1 MGFEDIINDI
11 KFKYRTPC
19 NVVKEFYNPLLS
31 RAVTYDRAAGYFSS
45 SVLIEISRG
54 LTRLINRGGKVR
66 IITSPY
72 LQEKDIQAIKE
83 GYDKRKIITEV
94 IMRSWEEPKTQKEED
109 RLNFLAHMIEEGCLD
124 IKIAYK
130 EPIGVGQ
137 YHEKFAIMT
146 DENNNSIAF
155 IGSLN
160 ESQQA
165 ISLNFENIVTFKYN
179 EEPKKVKEFIIDF
192 EETWNNKTSELD
204 VIDFPK
210 DAIDKLYSYKKEYYN
225 KNIDKEDDEISPDVS
240 ENSNSK
246 PNLYIHKN
254 VPTIPCNE
262 NFKDLF
268 DYQKQAISNWVEAG
282 YSGIFDMATG
292 TGKTYTGLGALTR
305 LYNDLDGILGV
316 VICCPFVHLVEQ
328 WVEDI
333 RAFNIEPIIGYG
345 TSSQNWK
352 RLLSNAIEL
361 YKQPYIKEKF
371 FCFICTN
378 DTFTSKFVQ
387 DLLSEINSNLLFMV
401 DEAHYFGANKL
412 SKFLPSN
419 FQYRLALSATLER
432 HGDDIGTE
440 KLFDYFG
447 EKNIEYDIERAIR
460 EDKLTKYRYYP
471 HAITLDADEMSD
483 YIKLTNEYKRYVYP
497 GIKEIPDAAKMILI
511 KRARLLASARN
522 KITKLEELLQK
533 GQNGQGYIDKNNIL
547 VYCGDSTVE
556 CDDPIIVQKSNEE
569 GDKQVDIVSR
579 LMGKKLGM
587 DVAQFTSKQDIE
599 RRKQIKEG
607 FMKNEYQAIV
617 AIKCLD
623 EGFNIPSIKTAFI
636 LASTTNPKQYIQRRG
651 RVLRKFPGKEYAEIY
666 DFVVVPRDL
675 NCLGNISEEDLS
687 IEQSLIKHEI
697 ERVKEFANISENSS
711 QVYNKFITPLIDAYH
726 LNEVDINVECEYV

>member
-130 EPIGVGQ
+130 KPIGVGQ
-137 YHEKFAIMT
+137 YHEKFAILT

-210 DAIDKLYSYKKEYYN
+210 DAIDKLYSYKKDYYN
-225 KNIDKEDDEISPDVS
+225 KNIDRDDDEISPNVS
-240 ENSNSK
+240 ENSN
-246 PNLYIHKN
+246 PNLYIPKN
-254 VPTIPCNE
+254 IPTIPCNE

-268 DYQKQAISNWVEAG
+268 DYQKEAISNWVEAG

-432 HGDDIGTE
+432 HGDDIGTK

-533 GQNGQGYIDKNNIL
+533 EQNGQGYIDKNNIL
-547 VYCGDSTVE
+547 VYCGDSIVE

-607 FMKNEYQAIV
+607 FIKNEYQAIV

-675 NCLGNISEEDLS
+675 NCLGNISEEELS

>member
-1 MGFEDIINDI
+1 
-11 KFKYRTPC
+11 
-19 NVVKEFYNPLLS
+19 
-31 RAVTYDRAAGYFSS
+31 
-45 SVLIEISRG
+45 
-54 LTRLINRGGKVR
+54 
-66 IITSPY
+66 
-72 LQEKDIQAIKE
+72 
-83 GYDKRKIITEV
+83 
-94 IMRSWEEPKTQKEED
+94 
-109 RLNFLAHMIEEGCLD
+109 
-124 IKIAYK
+124 
-130 EPIGVGQ
+130 
-137 YHEKFAIMT
+137 
-146 DENNNSIAF
+146 
-155 IGSLN
+155 
-160 ESQQA
+160 
-165 ISLNFENIVTFKYN
+165 
-179 EEPKKVKEFIIDF
+179 
-192 EETWNNKTSELD
+192 
-204 VIDFPK
+204 
-210 DAIDKLYSYKKEYYN
+210 
-225 KNIDKEDDEISPDVS
+225 
-240 ENSNSK
+240 
-246 PNLYIHKN
+246 
-254 VPTIPCNE
+254 
-262 NFKDLF
+262 
-268 DYQKQAISNWVEAG
+268 
-282 YSGIFDMATG
+282 
-292 TGKTYTGLGALTR
+292 
-305 LYNDLDGILGV
+305 
-316 VICCPFVHLVEQ
+316 
-328 WVEDI
+328 
-333 RAFNIEPIIGYG
+333 
-345 TSSQNWK
+345 
-352 RLLSNAIEL
+352 
-361 YKQPYIKEKF
+361 
-371 FCFICTN
+371 
-378 DTFTSKFVQ
+378 
-387 DLLSEINSNLLFMV
+387 MV

-432 HGDDIGTE
+432 HGDDIGTK

-547 VYCGDSTVE
+547 VYCGDSIVE

-607 FMKNEYQAIV
+607 FIKNEYQAIV

-675 NCLGNISEEDLS
+675 NCLGNISEEELS